1 MKFLEKISFFY
12 VLDKEIWKDKI
23 EPNQYLATLSILLVA
38 LGGALYGAHDMI
50 RGTNFSGFLNVSLIG
65 TIGGCIILWGLNVTE
80 SIIASKSPVTSFLRS
95 ILLLCVFALSVAL
108 GYVASGII
116 MCIVAI
122 VAGLVMISFFTTAL
136 VGTGKKHTIVN
147 TRTGEKKEVTD
158 MGINGL
164 ATSDGEL
171 ISREDVKGL

>member
-12 VLDKEIWKDKI
+12 VLDKKIWKDKI
-23 EPNQYLATLSILLVA
+23 EPNPYLATLCILVVA
-38 LGGALYGAHDMI
+38 LGGAMCGANDI
-50 RGTNFSGFLNVSLIG
+50 LRGTNLSGLLDVSLIG
-65 TIGGCIILWGLNVTE
+65 TIGGCIILWGLNVIE
-80 SIIASKSPVTSFLRS
+80 SIIASTSPQTSFLRS
-95 ILLLCVFALSVAL
+95 LLLLVVFALSMAI

-122 VAGLVMISFFTTAL
+122 VGGLIIIGFFTTAL

-147 TRTGEKKEVTD
+147 TSTGEKKEVTD

-171 ISREDVKGL
+171 ISRENVKGL